1 MSSDALD
8 GRSLGLIG
16 LGTMGANFARNLA
29 GKGARLVLF
38 DADNARATA
47 LATELGA
54 RAVAVADLAAAI
66 RALPRP
72 RGVFM
77 LVPAGAPVDATLEA
91 LRPWLEPGDAVI
103 DGGNSFWRDTERRSR
118 LFTEHGIEVLG
129 FGVSGG
135 AEGARTGPAIMAGG
149 ATEAVTRL
157 APLFRAVAAQHDGV
171 PCFVACGPGG
181 AGHFV
186 KMVHNGIEY
195 AVMQMIA
202 EAYVL
207 LRDHHGLDAD
217 AIGGVFRSWRDGA
230 AGSFLLDCAVRALAA
245 RDGESP
251 LIDAISDTASQKGTG
266 SWAAI
271 AALELGVPAPS
282 LAEAVFAR
290 TLSALRTERLAAAA
304 AGGSGPASATDAVA
318 GDTGAGVTVDDLAQA
333 LIAASISVH
342 AQGFA
347 LMAAAAR
354 EHGWADDLAAIA
366 AAWRSGCII
375 RSRLM
380 EDITRSL
387 ANDPHVPNILRIP
400 LLAQSLA
407 SRDGAWRR
415 VVSAAARA
423 ATPAP
428 ALASALAYVDG
439 YRQRRSGAHLIA
451 AQRDVFGRHGFQR
464 LDRPGTFHAE
474 WPAP

>member
-1 MSSDALD
+1 MTSASLA
-8 GRSLGLIG
+8 GRSLGLVG

-29 GKGARLVLF
+29 DKGARLVLF
-38 DADNARATA
+38 DADHTRAA
-47 LATELGA
+47 VLAAELGNG
-54 RAVAVADLAAAI
+54 AVAATDLAAAM

-72 RGVFM
+72 RGIFM
-77 LVPAGAPVDATLEA
+77 LVPAGDAVDATLDA

-103 DGGNSFWRDTERRSR
+103 DGGNSFWRDTERRTR
-118 LFTEHGIEVLG
+118 RFADHGLDVLG
-129 FGVSGG
+129 FGISGG

-149 ATEAVTRL
+149 AAEAVSRL
-157 APLFRAVAAQHDGV
+157 APMFSAVAARHDGE

-245 RDGESP
+245 RDGDRP
-251 LIDAISDTASQKGTG
+251 LIDSITDTASQKGTG

-290 TLSALRTERLAAAA
+290 TLSALRTERLAAATDA
-304 AGGSGPASATDAVA
+304 HRAETSGPKVA
-318 GDTGAGVTVDDLAQA
+318 IDDLAEA
-333 LIAASISVH
+333 IVAASISVH

-347 LMAAAAR
+347 LIAAASR
-354 EHGWADDLAAIA
+354 EYGWTNDPAAIA
-366 AAWRSGCII
+366 ASWRAGCII

-380 EDITRSL
+380 EDIARALVGAPDVPNLLRVTALARSL
-387 ANDPHVPNILRIP
+387 AV
-400 LLAQSLA
+400 
-407 SRDGAWRR
+407 RDGAWRR

-423 ATPAP
+423 ATPVP
-428 ALASALAYVDG
+428 ALASALAYMDG
-439 YRQRRSGAHLIA
+439 YRQARSGAHLVA

-464 LDRPGTFHAE
+464 LDRAGNFHAE
-474 WPAP
+474 WPSS